1 MRRASLSASLLV
13 SSADAFTAS
22 TVARHRGSCCVTPS
36 SRPTRDASPVMN
48 PQRFIDG
55 VSVYNRVKRVGD
67 NEPNDPVRETWVH
80 FKDHTSFYGKWWRS
94 DCPSGWQKSTYAEV
108 TVSCPTPAYSPM
120 HWRARRQLLA
130 QISGTTLEA
139 VDPRVGQGA
148 SIQAERVIEW
158 AIGTCKWYPYFTA
171 HRAPL
176 PVS

>member
-1 MRRASLSASLLV
+1 MHLFLAASLLV
-13 SSADAFTAS
+13 SSADTFIAS

-55 VSVYNRVKRVGD
+55 VSVYNRV
-67 NEPNDPVRETWVH
+67 E
-80 FKDHTSFYGKWWRS
+80 DHTSFYGKWWRS
-94 DCPSGWQKSTYAEV
+94 SWPSWQGDLSFAEV

-158 AIGTCKWYPYFTA
+158 AIGTCKWYPYLTA